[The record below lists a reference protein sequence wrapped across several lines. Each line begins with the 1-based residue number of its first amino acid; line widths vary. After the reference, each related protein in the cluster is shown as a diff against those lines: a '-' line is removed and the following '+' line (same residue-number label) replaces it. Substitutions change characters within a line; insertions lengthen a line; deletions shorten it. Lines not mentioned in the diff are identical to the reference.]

1 MRKAA
6 AGFVL
11 LEAVVALAILGVASI
26 ALLQVRSQQIRVA
39 SQARELLTAQAL
51 AEDRVS
57 AIRLLNYELLADP
70 PDSLMEGVFPVP
82 FQSFSW
88 TAEVALIEDEYDLFG
103 VEVVVL
109 GPVERFPIRTLMHRP
124 RSVLV
129 SGEGALGGTTGGAAQ
144 GGRGEGGV
152 GEREVRGGEGGDRGG
167 QAGGRGGEA
176 GGRGGQTGGGG
187 GGTTGGT
194 TGGRGGGGTGGVGGE
209 GGSGGTVG
217 FPGRGGGR

>member
-1 MRKAA
+1 MRKAV

-57 AIRLLNYELLADP
+57 AIRLLNYELLAEP
-70 PDSLMEGVFPVP
+70 PDSLLEGVFPVP
-82 FQSFSW
+82 FEAFSW

-129 SGEGALGGTTGGAAQ
+129 SGEGAFGGATAGAQ
-144 GGRGEGGV
+144 GGRGEGG
-152 GEREVRGGEGGDRGG
+152 EREAGGEGGTRGG
-167 QAGGRGGEA
+167 EVGGRGGA
-176 GGRGGQTGGGG
+176 TGGRGG
-187 GGTTGGT
+187 GTAGGT
-194 TGGRGGGGTGGVGGE
+194 TGGRGGGGTGGVGGP
-209 GGSGGTVG
+209 GGSVGTVG
-217 FPGRGGGR
+217 LPGRGGGG